1 MMFHGHN
8 ILVSTRRDAFEAE
21 ARAARLA
28 KQARPARQAR
38 PHRAAASGT
47 ARVRTEPRSVPSWWQ
62 SVRIRRHVA
71 LLERAV
77 VEADD
82 QHPVHDYADCR

>member
-28 KQARPARQAR
+28 KQARLPRQAR
-38 PHRAAASGT
+38 PHGPASGT
-47 ARVRTEPRSVPSWWQ
+47 TRVRTEPHSVPSWWQ
-62 SVRIRRHVA
+62 SVRIRRQVA

-77 VEADD
+77 AEADD